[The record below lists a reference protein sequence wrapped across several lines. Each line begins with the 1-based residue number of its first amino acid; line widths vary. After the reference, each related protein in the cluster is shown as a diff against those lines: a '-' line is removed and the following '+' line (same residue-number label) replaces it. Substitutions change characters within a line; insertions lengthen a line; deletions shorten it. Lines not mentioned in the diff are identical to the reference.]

1 MIIKDSPT
9 IIAIN
14 VLRPNAQW
22 AIIGEDLNTLQWDDK
37 IQTRPTDDEILAT
50 IAAQQVK

>member
-1 MIIKDSPT
+1 MNIKESPT

-22 AIIGEDLNTLQWDDK
+22 AIIGEDLSTLQWDDK
-37 IQTRPTDDEILAT
+37 IQTRPTDDEINAQ
-50 IAAQQVK
+50 IALQGK